1 MQSPSSSH
9 SGVAAPQPSFTFTF
23 TFTKLPYLLTAISYL
38 LAFSAKADDWLF
50 PVFPSGYLTENPD
63 RSLYISTS
71 RGLYLGSADEDG
83 SFIALGGRRGGS
95 AFGRINQDG
104 TILILYSPVGDSE

>member
-1 MQSPSSSH
+1 MNLRFLLIFILILIPLPH
-9 SGVAAPQPSFTFTF
+9 SF
-23 TFTKLPYLLTAISYL
+23 
-38 LAFSAKADDWLF
+38 ADDGLF
-50 PVFPSGYLTENPD
+50 PVFPSGYLTENPG

-95 AFGRINQDG
+95 AFGRINEDG
-104 TILILYSPVGDSE
+104 TVIILYSPVDDSE

>member
-1 MQSPSSSH
+1 MNLRFLPISILILIPLPH
-9 SGVAAPQPSFTFTF
+9 SFAEDG
-23 TFTKLPYLLTAISYL
+23 
-38 LAFSAKADDWLF
+38 LF
-50 PVFPSGYLTENPD
+50 PVLPSGYLTETPD

-83 SFIALGGRRGGS
+83 NFIALGARRGGS

-104 TILILYSPVGDSE
+104 TVLILYSPVDDSE

>member
-1 MQSPSSSH
+1 MPPPSSSH

-23 TFTKLPYLLTAISYL
+23 TFTKLLYLLTAISYL

-50 PVFPSGYLTENPD
+50 PVLPSGYLTETPD
-63 RSLYISTS
+63 RSIFISNS

-83 SFIALGGRRGGS
+83 QFIALGQRGS
-95 AFGRINQDG
+95 AFGRINEDG
-104 TILILYSPVGDSE
+104 SVIILYSPVGDSE